1 MISLLDKCLLSEN
14 PVEYFYH
21 GYNSIPEFR
30 KWIDKTIPEVKLC
43 ELQQQNNPWHKYNV
57 LGHILHSV
65 KAINTL
71 SKDFPKNHRRML
83 AYAMFFHDLGKPAC
97 HIVRQKQGKMID
109 SFFNH
114 NIESAR
120 IAKEKLPLL
129 GFSEGE
135 VAIIEKL
142 VFKHDIFMF
151 IKPYPTTNKHWR
163 VLSKKLILEEIK
175 DLDEVGD
182 GNQLLKFLVMIGRA
196 DNMAQNETMTDL
208 SLLDKFDKM
217 LEEFDSVRYEKERI

>member
-1 MISLLDKCLLSEN
+1 
-14 PVEYFYH
+14 
-21 GYNSIPEFR
+21 
-30 KWIDKTIPEVKLC
+30 
-43 ELQQQNNPWHKYNV
+43 
-57 LGHILHSV
+57 
-65 KAINTL
+65 
-71 SKDFPKNHRRML
+71 
-83 AYAMFFHDLGKPAC
+83 
-97 HIVRQKQGKMID
+97 MID

-120 IAKEKLPLL
+120 IAREKLPLL
-129 GFSEGE
+129 GFSKGE

-163 VLSKKLILEEIK
+163 VLSKKLIFEEIQ

-182 GNQLLKFLVMIGRA
+182 GKQLLKFLVMIGRA